1 VRLAILAL
9 VCFAAPAAADPLWDA
24 ELRGG
29 YGLAMGGGGSMSS
42 RRATPLTLTATVSIA
57 INDSPPL
64 SAFGGAVIETM
75 QRNSVGA
82 TGGVMLQPHGSPWR
96 LSAGGEYIFEPYT
109 LWGGTA
115 ALGYCRKAS
124 PTLKFCGDAQLTAFF
139 TGTDLAPGHTVT
151 EAQLALG
158 VVFGGQ

>member
-1 VRLAILAL
+1 MRSAILAL
-9 VCFAAPAAADPLWDA
+9 LCLAAPAAADPLWDA

-29 YGLAMGGGGSMSS
+29 YGLSTGGGGTMTS
-42 RRATPLTLTATVSIA
+42 RRPTPLTLTAIVSVA

-64 SAFGGAVIETM
+64 SAFGGAVIETL

-82 TGGVMLQPHGSPWR
+82 TGGILFQPHGGPWR
-96 LSAGGEYIFEPYT
+96 LSAGGEYVFEPYT

-115 ALGYCRKAS
+115 AVGYCKHAS
-124 PTLKFCGDAQLTAFF
+124 PSVKLCGDAQLTAFF

-151 EAQLALG
+151 EVQLALG